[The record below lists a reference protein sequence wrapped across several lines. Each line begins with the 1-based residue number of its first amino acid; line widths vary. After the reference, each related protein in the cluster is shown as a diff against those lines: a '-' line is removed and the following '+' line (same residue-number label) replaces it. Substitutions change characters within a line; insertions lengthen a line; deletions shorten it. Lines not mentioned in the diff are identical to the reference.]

1 MNTTTEIQSDKLYWA
16 SLNSFEF
23 RIPGAAIL
31 QINHPGPC
39 DSDVAFWVDQVRE
52 QAEKD
57 NFPNRPTAE
66 SIRQELAGYGAWDDE
81 ELADDEQNWHR
92 LLWLAAGDIA
102 DDASPDC
109 SEPVSNNPALLA
121 S

>member
-1 MNTTTEIQSDKLYWA
+1 MTTEIQPDKLYWA

-31 QINHPGPC
+31 QICHPGPN
-39 DSDVAFWVDQVRE
+39 DSDVAFWVNQVRE
-52 QAEKD
+52 QVAKD
-57 NFPNRPTAE
+57 NFPNGPDAD
-66 SIRQELAGYGAWDDE
+66 SIRRDLAEYGAWDAE

-92 LLWLAAGDIA
+92 LLWLAAWDISE
-102 DDASPDC
+102 DASPDC